1 MIPAVYD
8 TQMICLVK
16 DVDLKFISHL
26 CSILQMWLE
35 RPVNF
40 VLFHNFVVAVGMR
53 LGLVPTYAE
62 QENAED
68 EN

>member
-1 MIPAVYD
+1 MI
-8 TQMICLVK
+8 
-16 DVDLKFISHL
+16 FISHL

-40 VLFHNFVVAVGMR
+40 VFLHNLVVADEMN
-53 LGLVPTYAE
+53 LGLAPTYAE

>member
-1 MIPAVYD
+1 MI
-8 TQMICLVK
+8 
-16 DVDLKFISHL
+16 FISYL

-40 VLFHNFVVAVGMR
+40 VFLHNLVVADEMN
-53 LGLVPTYAE
+53 LGLAPTYAE